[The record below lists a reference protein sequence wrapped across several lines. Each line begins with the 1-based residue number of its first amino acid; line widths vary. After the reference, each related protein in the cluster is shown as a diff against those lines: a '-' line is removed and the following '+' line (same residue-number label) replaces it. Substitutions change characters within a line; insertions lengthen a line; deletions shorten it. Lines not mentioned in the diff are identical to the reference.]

1 MQQLPM
7 EQLLAGIKKLETY
20 FQSYPNTE
28 HETKLAS
35 IEQSLVDKTYNIA
48 IVANMSAGKSTFINA
63 LFGEHILPAYNE
75 ATTDC
80 ATYIHSEANITKKAI
95 ITFENGNM
103 LELEENTIKSEIK
116 KYSRKDS
123 AVDDDNYHNVKKIDL
138 YYPFKRIQNSKDSKQ
153 KDYKIIFIDTPG
165 PNNTGDFAEKHRSQ
179 TRQILREIDMA
190 LFIFD
195 YGQLDACLEDGD
207 KQGLWNT
214 IKERKTKDKEGFEVF
229 FIINKI
235 DMIFNSSDNIEKGD
249 EREQWNLAI
258 EKKDDAIKKLK
269 DAASKHG
276 IEDAKIFC
284 VASEFGLSHRMGA
297 ENLSHNARGNLNTFL
312 NSHPDEDRGAMI
324 ELIGIEAIE
333 DAING
338 YIENEVGRRLITD
351 RIIRIK
357 NIVEKEKESID
368 RGIKVY
374 SQNKIEAQSKFNE
387 AKEMFNDIKKL
398 QNQTL
403 EEQNELHRDTL
414 EQITDTLKQRLEK
427 DLFSQTEEI
436 TTDVI
441 IFINHYAQGES
452 EQQARKTVRYLQ
464 SDKHARKIYIKDNYI
479 KLFKQERVETI
490 QEKAS
495 DYIKERINDCI
506 NNFLDIT
513 TDLKTIYDNHQA
525 ELNQLTAH
533 ADSGVRERL
542 NSTLGFESKSTLP
555 EFKKEEY
562 IGIFRDINTIPNLSP
577 IMDKSLGDIIL
588 SIFTFGWLGEGN
600 MIINI
605 NYDELHREIKKML
618 DSKCQGLE
626 EKELKKHR
634 QILNKLKKEN
644 QDNLQKA
651 IKAQEEEVKELHRK
665 LKDEKEPLEEAK
677 LREDAFHKSSE
688 WLKQQT
694 QK

>member
-1 MQQLPM
+1 MQQLSI
-7 EQLLAGIKKLETY
+7 EQLLVGIKKLETY

-48 IVANMSAGKSTFINA
+48 IVANMSAGKSTLINA

-80 ATYIHSEANITKKAI
+80 ATYIHSEPNISKKAI
-95 ITFENGNM
+95 ITFENGNT
-103 LELEENTIKSEIK
+103 LELEENNIKDEIK

-123 AVDDDNYHNVKKIDL
+123 AVDSNYHNVKRIDL

-235 DMIFNSSDNIEKGD
+235 DMIFNSSDNIERGD

-269 DAASKHG
+269 DAASKHD

-297 ENLSHNARGNLNTFL
+297 ENLSHNARGHLNTFL

-324 ELIGIEAIE
+324 ELIGIETIE

-357 NIVEKEKESID
+357 NIVEKEKESIQ
-368 RGIKVY
+368 REIITYGK
-374 SQNKIEAQSKFNE
+374 SKEEAQDNLNKAE
-387 AKEMFNDIKKL
+387 TMCGDIENLEK
-398 QNQTL
+398 QTL
-403 EEQNELHRDTL
+403 EKQDNLHNDTL
-414 EQITDTLKQRLEK
+414 WRIKKMVTQRLEK

-436 TTDVI
+436 ATDAI
-441 IFINHYAQGES
+441 IFMNHYARGDSKQDCIKAVEYTR
-452 EQQARKTVRYLQ
+452 QDPNARK
-464 SDKHARKIYIKDNYI
+464 KIREVDQINI
-479 KLFKQERVETI
+479 TSPERAQTI
-490 QEKAS
+490 QEKTS
-495 DYIKERINDCI
+495 NYIKKRINDCI

-525 ELNQLTAH
+525 ELNQLTTQ
-533 ADSGVRERL
+533 ADFRVREKL
-542 NSTLGFESKSTLP
+542 SVILELESKSTMP

-562 IGIFRDINTIPNLSP
+562 IDIFRDIDTTPNLSL

-600 MIINI
+600 MAIPID
-605 NYDELHREIKKML
+605 YKKLHREIKEML
-618 DSKCQGLE
+618 DSKCQDFE
-626 EKELKKHR
+626 EKELEKHR

-665 LKDEKEPLEEAK
+665 LKDEKEPLEEAR